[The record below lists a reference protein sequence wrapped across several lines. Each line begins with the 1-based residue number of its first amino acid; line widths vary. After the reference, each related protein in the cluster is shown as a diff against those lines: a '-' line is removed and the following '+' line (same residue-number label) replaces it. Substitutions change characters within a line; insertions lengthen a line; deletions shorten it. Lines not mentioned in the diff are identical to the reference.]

1 MNIYDVYV
9 TRIYACIDSKRISY
23 MEVNKKYKYVR
34 DAIVIRK
41 KTGNSNIYYDLMSDK
56 KYTTPHGD
64 CCVGDEFV
72 VPEKRYDLLVN
83 LIDYKE
89 TELEVTREQV
99 LELVYKRKRKEV

>member
-1 MNIYDVYV
+1 
-9 TRIYACIDSKRISY
+9 
-23 MEVNKKYKYVR
+23 
-34 DAIVIRK
+34 
-41 KTGNSNIYYDLMSDK
+41 MSDK
-56 KYTTPHGD
+56 KYITPHGD

-89 TELEVTREQV
+89 TEVEVTREQV